1 VKRLEQVSNRFSA
14 LKTRKEVLALLQS
27 AKTSSTATRRFTSG
41 YFLAARSAQSLNF
54 QTASKGIAAKKLQK
68 FKLSFLCFLLRY
80 AIFKELFFS
89 NIPYEIPL
97 FKQSEK

>member
-54 QTASKGIAAKKLQK
+54 QTASKTNGFSQIKEKNQ
-68 FKLSFLCFLLRY
+68 SSLL
-80 AIFKELFFS
+80 L
-89 NIPYEIPL
+89 
-97 FKQSEK
+97 